1 MQISTDPI
9 NTLENLIAKNK
20 TKNFSIYLVVVLA
33 VLAFVALLP
42 VITVDVS
49 SQSRG
54 IVRSVTD
61 NVPVTTVVSG
71 RLTFC
76 SIRNNTIVKK
86 GDTLLKI
93 SQQVLEADNQ
103 LQNSVLG
110 TSNQLRDDIGKALAG
125 NFSSISS
132 ASVRQEVMQ
141 FQSQQNELK
150 SKLSLAQ
157 NTFNRNKTLYD
168 KGIIARAEFEKH
180 EFDLKLAT
188 QTLQSLVSQQKASWQ
203 NQRRELDNQVKNI
216 NGTVAKIKTEKS
228 NYFVLSAIDG
238 TIENSAGL
246 QQGSYVNAGQSIANI
261 SPSNNLIVECTVS
274 PSDIGLIRKNQAV
287 KFQFDAFNYNQ
298 WGLAEGNVYQINN
311 NITFQDKNAFFVV
324 RCKLNNKT
332 LQLKSGYKAT
342 IGKGMTLTTRYIIT
356 RRSLFELLF
365 DKVDDWLNPK
375 QLERTI

>member
-1 MQISTDPI
+1 MNFSSDPI
-9 NTLENLIAKNK
+9 NNLENLHSKNK
-20 TKNFSIYLVVVLA
+20 TKSISIYLVVVLA
-33 VLAFVALLP
+33 VLVFLALLP
-42 VITVDVS
+42 VIKVDVS

-54 IVRSVTD
+54 VVRSVTD

-71 RLTFC
+71 RLTLC
-76 SIRNNTIVKK
+76 GIRNNAVVKK

-93 SQQVLEADNQ
+93 SPQVLEADNQ

-110 TSNQLRDDIGKALAG
+110 TSNQLRADISKALAG
-125 NFSSISS
+125 SFNSISS
-132 ASVRQEVMQ
+132 AAVRQEVMQ

-150 SKLSLAQ
+150 SKLLLAQ

-180 EFDLKLAT
+180 EFELKLAT

-203 NQRRELDNQVKNI
+203 NQKRELDDQVKNI
-216 NGTVAKIKTEKS
+216 NGTVAKIKTEKN
-228 NYFVLSAIDG
+228 NYFVLSPIDG
-238 TIENSAGL
+238 TIENSSGL
-246 QQGSYVNAGQSIANI
+246 QQGSFVNAGQSIANI
-261 SPSNNLIVECTVS
+261 SPSNNLIVECSVA
-274 PSDIGLIRKNQAV
+274 PNDIGLIRKNQAV

-298 WGLAEGNVYQINN
+298 WGLADGNVYQINN
-311 NITFQDKNAFFVV
+311 NITFQDKSAFFVV
-324 RCKLNNKT
+324 RCKLKNNI

-375 QLERTI
+375 QLENNN